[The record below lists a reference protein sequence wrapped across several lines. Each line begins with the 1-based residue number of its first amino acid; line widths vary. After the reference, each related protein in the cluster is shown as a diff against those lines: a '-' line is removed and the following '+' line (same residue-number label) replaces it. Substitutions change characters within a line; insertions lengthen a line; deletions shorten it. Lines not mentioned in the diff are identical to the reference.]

1 MDTNLIKEMIQRA
14 ISDANIEVYDTTGT
28 ADHFKVIII
37 SDIFD
42 GMSLIDRHKLIYK
55 SLDEYITKEIHAL
68 QLITQT
74 KEEYSNGEV
83 ESRIMEKTIYSTI
96 SRVG

>member
-1 MDTNLIKEMIQRA
+1 MDANLIKEMIRVA

-74 KEEYSNGEV
+74 KEEYSNG
-83 ESRIMEKTIYSTI
+83 
-96 SRVG
+96 

>member
-1 MDTNLIKEMIQRA
+1 MDTNLIKEMIKRA

-74 KEEYSNGEV
+74 KEEYSNW
-83 ESRIMEKTIYSTI
+83 
-96 SRVG
+96 

>member
-1 MDTNLIKEMIQRA
+1 MDTNLIKEMIRIA

-28 ADHFKVIII
+28 ADHFKVVII
-37 SDIFD
+37 SDIFN

-55 SLDEYITKEIHAL
+55 SLEEYITKEIHAL

-74 KEEYSNGEV
+74 KEEYSNG
-83 ESRIMEKTIYSTI
+83 
-96 SRVG
+96 

>member
-1 MDTNLIKEMIQRA
+1 MDANLIKEMIRIA

-74 KEEYSNGEV
+74 KEEYSNG
-83 ESRIMEKTIYSTI
+83 
-96 SRVG
+96 

>member
-1 MDTNLIKEMIQRA
+1 MDTNLIKEMIGRA

-37 SDIFD
+37 SDTFD

-74 KEEYSNGEV
+74 KEEYSNG
-83 ESRIMEKTIYSTI
+83 
-96 SRVG
+96 

>member
-1 MDTNLIKEMIQRA
+1 MDANLIKEMIRIA

-68 QLITQT
+68 QL
-74 KEEYSNGEV
+74 
-83 ESRIMEKTIYSTI
+83 KTITNKEFND
-96 SRVG
+96 G